1 MTNMETLFI
10 GYPPCSTCKKAYKAL
25 LDLGIEA
32 TYRNIKEENPT
43 KEEIQSWIDRGV
55 ELKKLFN
62 TSGMLYRE
70 LNIKEKR
77 ETYTQ
82 EQLIE
87 LLASNGMLVKRPIVI
102 QGDMIIIGNK
112 VSEYEKLQ
120 NRPVNDRSFFHYL
133 KMELKFSSFCLHALD
148 SSSCLI
154 SQIFF
159 ATYSTYIGSF
169 SLPLY
174 GTGVR

>member
-1 MTNMETLFI
+1 M
-10 GYPPCSTCKKAYKAL
+10 
-25 LDLGIEA
+25 
-32 TYRNIKEENPT
+32 
-43 KEEIQSWIDRGV
+43 
-55 ELKKLFN
+55 ELKNLFN

-120 NRPVNDRSFFHYL
+120 
-133 KMELKFSSFCLHALD
+133 K
-148 SSSCLI
+148 
-154 SQIFF
+154 
-159 ATYSTYIGSF
+159 
-169 SLPLY
+169 
-174 GTGVR
+174 

>member
-120 NRPVNDRSFFHYL
+120 R
-133 KMELKFSSFCLHALD
+133 KTC
-148 SSSCLI
+148 
-154 SQIFF
+154 Q
-159 ATYSTYIGSF
+159 
-169 SLPLY
+169 
-174 GTGVR
+174 

>member
-25 LDLGIEA
+25 QD
-32 TYRNIKEENPT
+32 NPT

-70 LNIKEKR
+70 LNVKEKR
-77 ETYTQ
+77 ETYTE

-102 QGDMIIIGNK
+102 QGDIIIIGNK
-112 VSEYEKLQ
+112 VSEYE
-120 NRPVNDRSFFHYL
+120 N
-133 KMELKFSSFCLHALD
+133 LHK
-148 SSSCLI
+148 
-154 SQIFF
+154 
-159 ATYSTYIGSF
+159 
-169 SLPLY
+169 
-174 GTGVR
+174 

>member
-120 NRPVNDRSFFHYL
+120 KIDLSMTGLSF
-133 KMELKFSSFCLHALD
+133 
-148 SSSCLI
+148 I
-154 SQIFF
+154 I
-159 ATYSTYIGSF
+159 
-169 SLPLY
+169 
-174 GTGVR
+174 

>member
-10 GYPPCSTCKKAYKAL
+10 GYPPCSTCKKAYKVL
-25 LDLGIEA
+25 QDLGIEA
-32 TYRNIKEENPT
+32 TYRNIKEDNPA

-70 LNIKEKR
+70 LNVKGELNVKEKR
-77 ETYTQ
+77 ETYTE

-102 QGDMIIIGNK
+102 QGDNIIIGNK
-112 VSEYEKLQ
+112 VSEYENLQ
-120 NRPVNDRSFFHYL
+120 
-133 KMELKFSSFCLHALD
+133 K
-148 SSSCLI
+148 
-154 SQIFF
+154 
-159 ATYSTYIGSF
+159 
-169 SLPLY
+169 
-174 GTGVR
+174 

>member
-43 KEEIQSWIDRGV
+43 KEENQSWIDRGV
-55 ELKKLFN
+55 ELKSLFN

-77 ETYTQ
+77 ETYKQ

-102 QGDMIIIGNK
+102 QGNMIIIGNK

-120 NRPVNDRSFFHYL
+120 
-133 KMELKFSSFCLHALD
+133 K
-148 SSSCLI
+148 
-154 SQIFF
+154 
-159 ATYSTYIGSF
+159 
-169 SLPLY
+169 
-174 GTGVR
+174 

>member
-82 EQLIE
+82 EQLID

-120 NRPVNDRSFFHYL
+120 KWGCN
-133 KMELKFSSFCLHALD
+133 
-148 SSSCLI
+148 
-154 SQIFF
+154 
-159 ATYSTYIGSF
+159 G
-169 SLPLY
+169 
-174 GTGVR
+174 

>member
-1 MTNMETLFI
+1 M
-10 GYPPCSTCKKAYKAL
+10 
-25 LDLGIEA
+25 
-32 TYRNIKEENPT
+32 
-43 KEEIQSWIDRGV
+43 

-102 QGDMIIIGNK
+102 QGNMIIIGNK

-120 NRPVNDRSFFHYL
+120 
-133 KMELKFSSFCLHALD
+133 K
-148 SSSCLI
+148 
-154 SQIFF
+154 
-159 ATYSTYIGSF
+159 
-169 SLPLY
+169 
-174 GTGVR
+174 

>member
-70 LNIKEKR
+70 LKIKEKR

-87 LLASNGMLVKRPIVI
+87 LLASNGMLVKRPILSDFKKTV
-102 QGDMIIIGNK
+102 DSYFVN
-112 VSEYEKLQ
+112 SL
-120 NRPVNDRSFFHYL
+120 RPVNDRSFF
-133 KMELKFSSFCLHALD
+133 
-148 SSSCLI
+148 I
-154 SQIFF
+154 
-159 ATYSTYIGSF
+159 
-169 SLPLY
+169 
-174 GTGVR
+174 

>member
-25 LDLGIEA
+25 QDLGIEA
-32 TYRNIKEENPT
+32 TYRNIKEDNPT
-43 KEEIQSWIDRGV
+43 KEEIQSWIHRGV

-70 LNIKEKR
+70 LNVKEKR
-77 ETYTQ
+77 ETYTE

-102 QGDMIIIGNK
+102 QGDNIIIGNK
-112 VSEYEKLQ
+112 VSEYENGNPQL
-120 NRPVNDRSFFHYL
+120 DRV
-133 KMELKFSSFCLHALD
+133 D
-148 SSSCLI
+148 
-154 SQIFF
+154 
-159 ATYSTYIGSF
+159 
-169 SLPLY
+169 
-174 GTGVR
+174 

>member
-25 LDLGIEA
+25 LDLVIEA

-120 NRPVNDRSFFHYL
+120 
-133 KMELKFSSFCLHALD
+133 KQTC
-148 SSSCLI
+148 
-154 SQIFF
+154 Q
-159 ATYSTYIGSF
+159 
-169 SLPLY
+169 
-174 GTGVR
+174 

>member
-102 QGDMIIIGNK
+102 QGNMIIIGNK
-112 VSEYEKLQ
+112 VSEYEKLGNQ
-120 NRPVNDRSFFHYL
+120 NHLGF
-133 KMELKFSSFCLHALD
+133 
-148 SSSCLI
+148 
-154 SQIFF
+154 
-159 ATYSTYIGSF
+159 
-169 SLPLY
+169 
-174 GTGVR
+174 

>member
-70 LNIKEKR
+70 LNMKEKR

-82 EQLIE
+82 EQLID

-120 NRPVNDRSFFHYL
+120 
-133 KMELKFSSFCLHALD
+133 KQTC
-148 SSSCLI
+148 
-154 SQIFF
+154 Q
-159 ATYSTYIGSF
+159 
-169 SLPLY
+169 
-174 GTGVR
+174 

>member
-77 ETYTQ
+77 EIYTQ

-120 NRPVNDRSFFHYL
+120 
-133 KMELKFSSFCLHALD
+133 KQTC
-148 SSSCLI
+148 
-154 SQIFF
+154 Q
-159 ATYSTYIGSF
+159 
-169 SLPLY
+169 
-174 GTGVR
+174 

>member
-120 NRPVNDRSFFHYL
+120 KRGCN
-133 KMELKFSSFCLHALD
+133 E
-148 SSSCLI
+148 
-154 SQIFF
+154 
-159 ATYSTYIGSF
+159 
-169 SLPLY
+169 
-174 GTGVR
+174 

>member
-1 MTNMETLFI
+1 MLEFI
-10 GYPPCSTCKKAYKAL
+10 EYPKCSTCKKAYKAL

-43 KEEIQSWIDRGV
+43 KEEIQSLIDRGV

-102 QGDMIIIGNK
+102 QGNMIIIGNK

-120 NRPVNDRSFFHYL
+120 
-133 KMELKFSSFCLHALD
+133 K
-148 SSSCLI
+148 
-154 SQIFF
+154 
-159 ATYSTYIGSF
+159 
-169 SLPLY
+169 
-174 GTGVR
+174 

>member
-25 LDLGIEA
+25 QD
-32 TYRNIKEENPT
+32 YPT

-70 LNIKEKR
+70 LNVKEKR
-77 ETYTQ
+77 ETYTE

-102 QGDMIIIGNK
+102 QGDNIIIGNK
-112 VSEYEKLQ
+112 VSEYENLQ
-120 NRPVNDRSFFHYL
+120 
-133 KMELKFSSFCLHALD
+133 K
-148 SSSCLI
+148 
-154 SQIFF
+154 
-159 ATYSTYIGSF
+159 
-169 SLPLY
+169 
-174 GTGVR
+174 

>member
-32 TYRNIKEENPT
+32 TYRNTKEENPT

-82 EQLIE
+82 EQLID

-120 NRPVNDRSFFHYL
+120 
-133 KMELKFSSFCLHALD
+133 KQTC
-148 SSSCLI
+148 
-154 SQIFF
+154 Q
-159 ATYSTYIGSF
+159 
-169 SLPLY
+169 
-174 GTGVR
+174 

>member
-43 KEEIQSWIDRGV
+43 KEEIQSWIDQGV

-120 NRPVNDRSFFHYL
+120 
-133 KMELKFSSFCLHALD
+133 KQTC
-148 SSSCLI
+148 
-154 SQIFF
+154 Q
-159 ATYSTYIGSF
+159 
-169 SLPLY
+169 
-174 GTGVR
+174 

>member
-120 NRPVNDRSFFHYL
+120 
-133 KMELKFSSFCLHALD
+133 KKTC
-148 SSSCLI
+148 
-154 SQIFF
+154 Q
-159 ATYSTYIGSF
+159 
-169 SLPLY
+169 
-174 GTGVR
+174 

>member
-82 EQLIE
+82 EQLID

-112 VSEYEKLQ
+112 VSEYEKLRR
-120 NRPVNDRSFFHYL
+120 N
-133 KMELKFSSFCLHALD
+133 KF
-148 SSSCLI
+148 
-154 SQIFF
+154 
-159 ATYSTYIGSF
+159 GW
-169 SLPLY
+169 
-174 GTGVR
+174 G

>member
-43 KEEIQSWIDRGV
+43 KEEIQSWMDRGV

-120 NRPVNDRSFFHYL
+120 
-133 KMELKFSSFCLHALD
+133 KQTC
-148 SSSCLI
+148 
-154 SQIFF
+154 Q
-159 ATYSTYIGSF
+159 
-169 SLPLY
+169 
-174 GTGVR
+174 

>member
-25 LDLGIEA
+25 QDLGIEA
-32 TYRNIKEENPT
+32 TYRNIKEDNPT

-70 LNIKEKR
+70 LNVKEKR
-77 ETYTQ
+77 ETYTE

-87 LLASNGMLVKRPIVI
+87 MLRISNAAAYLVTTKKGAIRSMPNPDEVEKIV
-102 QGDMIIIGNK
+102 K
-112 VSEYEKLQ
+112 SK
-120 NRPVNDRSFFHYL
+120 
-133 KMELKFSSFCLHALD
+133 
-148 SSSCLI
+148 
-154 SQIFF
+154 
-159 ATYSTYIGSF
+159 
-169 SLPLY
+169 
-174 GTGVR
+174 

>member
-120 NRPVNDRSFFHYL
+120 
-133 KMELKFSSFCLHALD
+133 KW
-148 SSSCLI
+148 SCN
-154 SQIFF
+154 
-159 ATYSTYIGSF
+159 G
-169 SLPLY
+169 
-174 GTGVR
+174 

>member
-25 LDLGIEA
+25 QDLGIEA
-32 TYRNIKEENPT
+32 TYRNIKEDNPT
-43 KEEIQSWIDRGV
+43 KEEIQSWIHRGV

-70 LNIKEKR
+70 LNVKEKR
-77 ETYTQ
+77 ETYTE

-102 QGDMIIIGNK
+102 QGDNIIIGNK
-112 VSEYEKLQ
+112 VSPAFYCIDKASSLQ
-120 NRPVNDRSFFHYL
+120 LCIRLLYCIRIDRQ
-133 KMELKFSSFCLHALD
+133 LHCKCSD
-148 SSSCLI
+148 
-154 SQIFF
+154 
-159 ATYSTYIGSF
+159 
-169 SLPLY
+169 
-174 GTGVR
+174 